1 MVIRI
6 SLSENK
12 FTTNPHDILDSCY
25 SPVLNNFIRF
35 ILTAAHCVIKCKS
48 CNGGKTLIKR
58 NKNGVKTG
66 YLIKAVIGRL
76 KNGDIYGIVKVIQH
90 PDYQEMSSKKVVKY
104 CNKAL
109 SSGFPIYGSWHAQ
122 VPFFVMN

>member
-1 MVIRI
+1 MVIGI

-35 ILTAAHCVIKCKS
+35 ILTAAHCIIKCKS

-58 NKNGVKTG
+58 NKNGVKIKNG

-90 PDYQEMSSKKVVKY
+90 PDYQKMSSKKV
-104 CNKAL
+104 
-109 SSGFPIYGSWHAQ
+109 P
-122 VPFFVMN
+122 